1 MVENLFGDSI
11 AECVLVKKE
20 YLSER
25 RMIHVELSSEGERLR
40 DEGIRRSAD
49 HAEAVL
55 PNWGDMAFRAALRY
69 IGRMKGNTF
78 TSDQLRAWAERY
90 NFPTPPDK
98 RAWGSVFR
106 RLSAKGHITSAGFVP
121 STDPK
126 SHCCPS
132 TLWRAM

>member
-1 MVENLFGDSI
+1 MVENLFGHTISADLL
-11 AECVLVKKE
+11 ADQKRLDDG
-20 YLSER
+20 
-25 RMIHVELSSEGERLR
+25 RMIHVELNAEGERLR
-40 DEGIRRSAD
+40 DDGIRRAAD
-49 HAEAVL
+49 HADAVV

-69 IGRMKGNTF
+69 IDRMKGNTF

-106 RLSAKGHITSAGFVP
+106 RLSAKGHITSAGYVP